1 MGVEHVV
8 YSVIGISVEKDE
20 EIKYVRSVI
29 DSYEED
35 FFDKMDTP
43 LKVIIDGMCGKYV
56 VIGEILS
63 SHDKYGDGEL
73 VEVGMGFLQGTFAAV
88 EDDIRLFFPGL
99 EKVNVCLLTFS
110 HFF

>member
-20 EIKYVRSVI
+20 EIEYVRSVI

-35 FFDKMDTP
+35 FFDNRDAP
-43 LKVIIDGMCGKYV
+43 LNVIIDGMCGKYV

-63 SHDKYGDGEL
+63 SHDEYGEF
-73 VEVGMGFLQGTFAAV
+73 VEVGMGFLQGTFAEV
-88 EDDIRLFFPGL
+88 EDNIRLFFPGL

-110 HFF
+110 QFY